1 MTKRTEQ
8 KTFAEL
14 TINKNFCACFEID
27 RKERNFYLPLSH
39 LNMNVAM
46 NATGLSD
53 SDLLEEDVMLTNDNT
68 TEFELDGFQEFANYF
83 QFIVEGIAILI
94 VGIIG
99 VGINLVALGILFRK
113 RVSSI
118 KLLFYAPIRYKT
130 YMKRVERY
138 FE

>member
-1 MTKRTEQ
+1 
-8 KTFAEL
+8 
-14 TINKNFCACFEID
+14 
-27 RKERNFYLPLSH
+27 
-39 LNMNVAM
+39 MNVAM

-53 SDLLEEDVMLTNDNT
+53 SDLLEEDVMLMNDNT